1 VWYVN
6 VNFYESYAPFL
17 YFTFAKFWFLDDNL
31 WAKSQM
37 YDMPFRHFLLKLL
50 HLNLQSNFG
59 VDEPVANI
67 LSYLITNDNSC
78 IVNQAVMI

>member
-1 VWYVN
+1 
-6 VNFYESYAPFL
+6 
-17 YFTFAKFWFLDDNL
+17 
-31 WAKSQM
+31 
-37 YDMPFRHFLLKLL
+37 
-50 HLNLQSNFG
+50 LNLQSNFG